1 MRLIDHS
8 NQQIISGST
17 VDLVK
22 DLKLPGVMHL
32 LGIFCEAYR
41 DLRASGKVTP
51 DKIEP
56 EINGEFFHYLQ
67 MVWFDK
73 GPKSL
78 TPDREKSHGKRIY
91 GRGKTPT
98 IDLCFRG
105 WDSEIYFGAECKIL
119 EDKNHR
125 YEYYID
131 GGVCRYISCDY
142 GPNFPVGAM
151 IGYIIT
157 GDTLKIINEV
167 KNRVDKLPNSSKMNI
182 SNPINGFKEHYES
195 IHKRLIGV
203 SPFDIHHL
211 FFCFT

>member
-1 MRLIDHS
+1 M
-8 NQQIISGST
+8 
-17 VDLVK
+17 DLVK
-22 DLKLPGVMHL
+22 DLKFQGVMHL

-56 EINGEFFHYLQ
+56 EINEELYYYLQ

-73 GPKSL
+73 GTKSIV
-78 TPDREKSHGKRIY
+78 PVHEKSHRKKVH

-119 EDKNHR
+119 EDKKYR

-131 GGVCRYISCDY
+131 EGICRYISGDY
-142 GPNFPVGAM
+142 SNKYPAGAM

-157 GDTLKIINEV
+157 GDALKIISEV
-167 KNRVDKLPNSSKMNI
+167 KNRVDKLPNSSKMEI
-182 SNPINGFKEHYES
+182 SNPINGFTEHYES
-195 IHKRLIGV
+195 IHKRKTGV

-211 FFCFT
+211 FFWFT

>member
-8 NQQIISGST
+8 NQQIISGSP

-22 DLKLPGVMHL
+22 DLKFSGVMHL
-32 LGIFCEAYR
+32 LGIFCEASK
-41 DLRASGKVTP
+41 DLRTSGKVTP

-56 EINGEFFHYLQ
+56 EITEELYYYLQ

-73 GPKSL
+73 GTKSL
-78 TPDREKSHGKRIY
+78 VPIHEKSHGKKVY

-105 WDSEIYFGAECKIL
+105 WNPEIYFGAECKIL
-119 EDKNHR
+119 EDKKYR

-131 GGVCRYISCDY
+131 EGICRYISGDY
-142 GPNFPVGAM
+142 GNKYPAGAM

-157 GDTLKIINEV
+157 GDTLKIISEV
-167 KNRVDKLPNSSKMNI
+167 KNRVDKLPNSSKMKI
-182 SNPINGFKEHYES
+182 SNPIDGFTEHYES
-195 IHKRLIGV
+195 IHKRKTGV

>member
-8 NQQIISGST
+8 NQQIISGSP

-22 DLKLPGVMHL
+22 YLKFTGVMHL
-32 LGIFCEAYR
+32 LGIFCDAYR

-56 EINGEFFHYLQ
+56 EINEELFHYLQ
-67 MVWFDK
+67 MVWYDK

-78 TPDREKSHGKRIY
+78 TPDREKSHGKRMS

-119 EDKNHR
+119 EDKNSR

-131 GGVCRYISCDY
+131 GGICRYISGDY
-142 GPNFPVGAM
+142 SYKCPTGAM

-157 GDTLKIINEV
+157 GDTLKIINEL
-167 KNRVDKLPNSSKMNI
+167 KNRVDKLPNSSKMDI

-195 IHKRLIGV
+195 IHKRKTGV